1 MAFNGVHDAPPIE
14 PTEFGLFAYAK
25 PTITR
30 EGTVEEHWVRGFSQL
45 YETQPNYVRN
55 WDETSQTSYVV
66 SSNPDSPL
74 YERVVPFFVEVED
87 QRSTFGLNG
96 EDRMAR
102 IIRQLEGVTQKAV
115 EYELWNGEIAKREL
129 LPNTYLAKSTVTVI
143 GSGAAFSPVRGMSL
157 LEHYSGEMSPAG
169 EHGVIHLTRDAFF
182 LIATNSGV
190 FIHSEGKEH
199 IQTATGTPVVIG
211 SGYSGD
217 GPHVNIA
224 TVAVAGGTATIVTAT
239 PHYLVSTET
248 AEVIATAGAISISGD
263 HVVTVVD
270 STTFTITGVSGS
282 LSTTAPTGVAT
293 VQMRGS
299 DTTKWIYA
307 TGTVHAHLGK
317 STVVNDNF
325 AQGYDVSGNQNDM
338 KLKATRPAVAYFDP
352 SIHLAVKI
360 DLTAA

>member
-1 MAFNGVHDAPPIE
+1 MAFNGIHKAPALE

-30 EGTVEEHWVRGFSQL
+30 NTDYAERWVRGFSQE
-45 YETQPNYVRN
+45 YISQPNYVRI
-55 WDETSQTSYVV
+55 WDETSSTSYVI
-66 SSNPDSPL
+66 SSSPNAPM
-74 YERVVPFFVEVED
+74 YQEVKPIFIEVED
-87 QRSTFGLNG
+87 QHSTFSLTG
-96 EDRMAR
+96 EDRFAR
-102 IIRQLEGVTQKAV
+102 VLAQLEAVSQKSL
-115 EYELWNGEIAKREL
+115 EYELWNGEIAKRES
-129 LPNTYLAKSTVTVI
+129 LPNLFLTKSTVTII
-143 GSGAAFSPVRGMSL
+143 GNGTAFSPVRAMSL
-157 LEHYSGEMSPAG
+157 LEHYIGETSAAG

-224 TVAVAGGTATIVTAT
+224 TVAVAGGTATIVTST
-239 PHYLVSTET
+239 PHYLVSNET
-248 AEVIATAGAISISGD
+248 AEVIATAGAITISGD
-263 HVVTVVD
+263 HTVTVTN

-299 DTTKWIYA
+299 DSAKWIYA
-307 TGTVHAHLGK
+307 SGTVHAHLGK
-317 STVVNDNF
+317 STVVNDNL

-338 KLKATRPAVAYFDP
+338 KIKATRPAVAYFDP
-352 SIHLAVKI
+352 SIHLAVKV
-360 DLTAA
+360 DLTA